1 MKTLLLGATLLL
13 LAGCNARESVAR
25 ANQTPEGARKAPL
38 RSGGLSL
45 GAIRELRAPAAAA
58 SGEPF
63 LSTAPDGSVL
73 LSWLER
79 KAPESDIYSL
89 KLARARAGTWSPA
102 QIVAE
107 RDDFFVNWADF
118 PGVVEAA
125 NGRLFAQWL
134 QKSGKGTYSYD
145 VRVASSSDGGRSWT
159 PSVAPHRDGTLTEHG
174 FVSLVPMGESL
185 AAVWLDGRNMKEG
198 HGHGHTG
205 SMTVRYARISPQGE
219 IGDEALLDERVCECC
234 QTGMAFTSRGPV
246 VVYRDRSPSEIRDIA
261 VIRRD
266 RDAWSK
272 PAVLSADGWKIEGCP
287 VNGPQID
294 ARGSSAVVAWFT
306 SGGGTN
312 RVLATF
318 SDDGGL
324 TFSPP
329 VTVDTGSPLGRTDV
343 VLLPDGSALVSWI
356 ERVGESAEVRVRR
369 VSADGKL
376 DPPLKVANSS
386 PARSAGVP
394 RMTVGADGVYIAW
407 TEPEQ
412 PTRIRV
418 SLIPLQRG

>member
-1 MKTLLLGATLLL
+1 MKALLFGATLLL
-13 LAGCNARESVAR
+13 LAGCNARESIAR
-25 ANQTPEGARKAPL
+25 ADPEAEGARSGPL

-45 GAIRELRAPAAAA
+45 GPIRELRSPAAPA
-58 SGEPF
+58 SGEPS
-63 LSTAPDGSVL
+63 LSTAADGSVL

-79 KAPESDIYSL
+79 KAPESDTYSL
-89 KLARARAGTWSPA
+89 KLARARAGTWSPG

-145 VRVASSSDGGRSWT
+145 VRIASSSDGGRSWT
-159 PSVAPHRDGTLTEHG
+159 PSVVPHRDGTPTEHG
-174 FVSLVPMGESL
+174 FVSLVPIGESL

-198 HGHGHTG
+198 HGHSG
-205 SMTVRYARISPQGE
+205 SMTLRYARIASGGE
-219 IGDEALLDERVCECC
+219 MGDEALLDDRVCECC

-246 VVYRDRSPSEIRDIA
+246 VVYRDRSESETRDIG
-261 VIRRD
+261 VIRRNG
-266 RDAWSK
+266 DAWSK
-272 PAVLSADGWKIEGCP
+272 PAVLSADGWKIDGCP

-294 ARGSSAVVAWFT
+294 ARATSAVVAWFT

-318 SDDGGL
+318 SGDGGL

-329 VTVDTGSPLGRTDV
+329 VAVDTGSPLGRTDV

-369 VSADGKL
+369 VSVDGKL

-394 RMTVGADGVYIAW
+394 RMTVGADGIYIAW